1 MSFSHV
7 FLNLKN
13 FFNTISNNNKIYTA
27 EDIGKMSAEE
37 FMTNEKAIDYQ
48 MENLGIPRESDLS
61 GNPDVVYVHAYTR
74 DDGTEVRAHY
84 RSKPDGV
91 GGNNYEHSGTSTGA
105 AEDIEPTLKL
115 DGGITYNNYPI
126 NKNAGIRNY
135 FERNI
140 NSTDGLLNEKTLNL
154 LINAGGYPLNQNDAV
169 ALWNMASDST
179 GIYNHDYIRKNGT
192 LYNDVDSLTSEY
204 APYKTKIKN
213 KIKSQFGDV
222 NVPGVVLHENSNVSN
237 VIAHSEELESFIRN
251 NYADLKSG
259 KEVSGSFRF
268 NGFTNLHNAFG
279 SVDVLSAKVRGNYV
293 DVTLLDTYDFNKNDS
308 NLLVKMGRQAQETG
322 KLNPYFTIVRC
333 RYKMK

>member
-1 MSFSHV
+1 MF

-222 NVPGVVLHENSNVSN
+222 NVPGVILHENSNVSN
-237 VIAHSEELESFIRN
+237 AIAHSEELENFIRN

-333 RYKMK
+333 RYKMR

>member
-1 MSFSHV
+1 MF

-135 FERNI
+135 LDHDI
-140 NSTDGLLNEKTLNL
+140 NSIAGSSSEQMLNWGV
-154 LINAGGYPLNQNDAV
+154 NALGYPLNQNDAV

-333 RYKMK
+333 RYKMR

>member
-1 MSFSHV
+1 MAFSHV

-222 NVPGVVLHENSNVSN
+222 NVPGVILHENSNVSN
-237 VIAHSEELESFIRN
+237 AIAHSEELENFIRN